1 MTSIPQDR
9 IGLGKRA
16 LALLMAALYLILS
29 TAGALNH
36 SHSGYPLIAGS
47 APACSMHR
55 AGHTTTSVNPNR
67 GGPLLDTTH
76 CAYCEWQ
83 ASSVSPALAAQQVS
97 VLTQPSALTAS
108 GITLCNG
115 VTAPSMPGSR
125 APPVCHPISIQS

>member
-1 MTSIPQDR
+1 MTSIPPDR
-9 IGLGKRA
+9 IGIGKRA

-83 ASSVSPALAAQQVS
+83 ASSVSAALAAQHVS
-97 VLTQPSALTAS
+97 VVGPSSSIAAS
-108 GITLCNG
+108 GVKLCNG
-115 VTAPSMPGSR
+115 CTAPSMPGSR
-125 APPVCHPISIQS
+125 APPVFTSVSNQD